1 MYHHPQEQS
10 CFQDKFR
17 LTNLKRQMHETD
29 VDLQV
34 FMKSVIANGTQL
46 SLLRQL
52 FLSPWGNDT
61 SGQII
66 IQMQESDQG
75 RGMKV

>member
-1 MYHHPQEQS
+1 
-10 CFQDKFR
+10 
-17 LTNLKRQMHETD
+17 MHETD
-29 VDLQV
+29 VDPQV

-52 FLSPWGNDT
+52 FLSPWGKDT

-75 RGMKV
+75 RGIKV